1 MLEELRLYP
10 RPPGM
15 RTVGRSTGPRAK
27 TDPAM
32 AGQKLST
39 GFADGPAGGSTGPR
53 DPIHSTVRAP
63 ARGKEVVD

>member
-15 RTVGRSTGPRAK
+15 RTVGRSTGSRAK
-27 TDPAM
+27 IDPATSDP
-32 AGQKLST
+32 KLST
-39 GFADGPAGGSTGPR
+39 GFADRPAHGSTGGR
-53 DPIHSTVRAP
+53 DPIHSTTRAQ

>member
-27 TDPAM
+27 TDPAT
-32 AGQKLST
+32 ADQGLST
-39 GFADGPAGGSTGPR
+39 SFADRPARGSTGAR
-53 DPIHSTVRAP
+53 DPIHSTARAQ